1 MKTKIQNRNL
11 TVWADSPVNSREV
24 NSSIPIKSDQNL
36 ISSYNISPESNI
48 KVMRI
53 KDMINN

>member
-1 MKTKIQNRNL
+1 MW
-11 TVWADSPVNSREV
+11 VDSPVNSREV

-36 ISSYNISPESNI
+36 ISSHNITPESNI

-53 KDMINN
+53 KDMITN